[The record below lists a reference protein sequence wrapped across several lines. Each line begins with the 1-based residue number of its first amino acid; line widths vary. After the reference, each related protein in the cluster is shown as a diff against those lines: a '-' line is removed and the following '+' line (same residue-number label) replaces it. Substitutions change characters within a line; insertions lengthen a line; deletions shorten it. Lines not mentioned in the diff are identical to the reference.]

1 MRFQSFVG
9 IEDFLFNGLFDMIV
23 VTSISRRSV
32 GMFRLLK
39 YAKDY
44 RKEIILGP
52 IFKFSEAVFELM
64 LPLLMA
70 ILIDEGIQQQNWTKV
85 WQMIAWM
92 LFFSVAGVASALT
105 CQYFA
110 SVASQGF
117 GTELRHHLMKKINR
131 LSHKELNYFGSNTL
145 ITRMTNDV
153 NQMQLALAMLIRLV
167 VRAPFLSIGA
177 LVMAFYIDWQIG
189 LIFVA
194 ILPIFS
200 VLLLFLIKASVP
212 LYRFVQQQLDRLNQL
227 VGQNLSG
234 VRIIRAFSRQNKEVE
249 NFDEASDEL
258 AKTYLRVAQLSTIL
272 SPITTLIL
280 NFGIVGI
287 FILGGFKV
295 EIGNLQQGEILALVN
310 YMNQMLLALIVVS
323 NLVNIFTRAEAS
335 AKRLNEVLEVPIS
348 LVEPEDPVVPATF
361 KGEITLIDVDFRYS
375 EAYGRTLRHLTLHV
389 PAGTMLGV
397 TGPTGAGKSS
407 LTQLLPRFYDVEKG
421 AVAIDGI
428 DVRDWPLDRLREQI
442 RFVPQK
448 SVLIR
453 GTIRENIQWGK
464 ADASDAEIWEALTI
478 AQGAEF
484 VETLPEQ
491 LDTLIVENGKN
502 FSGGQIQ
509 RLAIARAIVALP
521 KILVLDDSLSALDY
535 QTDYL
540 LRQALK
546 NLPMTVVLI
555 SQRVSSIQ
563 EADQILVLEKGR
575 MVALGSHHELIKT
588 SSYYQAILDA
598 QKEAK

>member
-1 MRFQSFVG
+1 
-9 IEDFLFNGLFDMIV
+9 
-23 VTSISRRSV
+23 
-32 GMFRLLK
+32 MFRLLK

-44 RKEIILGP
+44 RKEMILGP
-52 IFKFSEAVFELM
+52 IFKFSEAIFELM

-70 ILIDEGIQQQNWTKV
+70 ILIDQGIQQQNWTKV

-92 LFFSVAGVASALT
+92 LFFTIAGVVSAVT
-105 CQYFA
+105 CQYYA
-110 SVASQGF
+110 SVASQGL
-117 GTELRHHLMKKINR
+117 GTELRQALMKKINQ

-177 LVMAFYIDWQIG
+177 LIMAFYIDWQIG

-194 ILPIFS
+194 ILPLFS
-200 VLLLFLIKASVP
+200 LLLFFLIKISVP
-212 LYRFVQQQLDRLNQL
+212 LYRFVQQQLDRLNQI
-227 VGQNLSG
+227 VAQNLSG
-234 VRIIRAFSRQNKEVE
+234 VRIIRAFSRQEKEVE
-249 NFDEASDEL
+249 NFNDASDEL
-258 AKTYLRVAQLSTIL
+258 TKTYLRVAQLSTIL
-272 SPITTLIL
+272 SPVTTLIL
-280 NFGIVGI
+280 NLGIVGI
-287 FILGGFKV
+287 FVLGGFKV
-295 EIGNLQQGEILALVN
+295 EIGDLQQGEILALVN

-323 NLVNIFTRAEAS
+323 NLVIIFTRAEAS
-335 AKRLNEVLEVPIS
+335 AKRLNEVFDTNVS
-348 LVEPEDPVVPATF
+348 LAEKAEPTLPTTIR
-361 KGEITLIDVDFRYS
+361 GEIALNDVDFRYS
-375 EAYGRTLRHLTLHV
+375 EAYGRTLRHLTLYI
-389 PAGTMLGV
+389 PAGSTLGV

-407 LTQLLPRFYDVEKG
+407 LTQLLPRFYDVERG
-421 AVAIDGI
+421 SVVIDGV
-428 DVRDWPLDRLREQI
+428 DVRDWPLDALREQI

-464 ADASDAEIWEALTI
+464 AGASDAEIWEALSI

-484 VETLPEQ
+484 VEKLPEQ

-509 RLAIARAIVALP
+509 RLAIARAIVAKP

-535 QTDYL
+535 QTDFL

-546 NLPMTVVLI
+546 QLSMTVILI

-563 EADQILVLEKGR
+563 DADQILVLEKGR
-575 MVALGSHHELIKT
+575 MVAHGSHEDLIKT

-598 QKEAK
+598 QKEAE

>member
-1 MRFQSFVG
+1 
-9 IEDFLFNGLFDMIV
+9 
-23 VTSISRRSV
+23 
-32 GMFRLLK
+32 MFRLLK

-44 RKEIILGP
+44 RKEMILGP
-52 IFKFSEAVFELM
+52 IFKFSEAIFELM

-70 ILIDEGIQQQNWTKV
+70 ILIDQGIQQQNWTKV

-92 LFFSVAGVASALT
+92 LFFTIAGVVSAVT
-105 CQYFA
+105 CQYYA
-110 SVASQGF
+110 SVASQGL
-117 GTELRHHLMKKINR
+117 GTELRQALMKKINQ

-177 LVMAFYIDWQIG
+177 LIMAFYIDWQIG

-194 ILPIFS
+194 ILPLFS
-200 VLLLFLIKASVP
+200 LLLFFLIKISVP
-212 LYRFVQQQLDRLNQL
+212 LYRFVQQQLDRLNQI
-227 VGQNLSG
+227 VAQNLSG
-234 VRIIRAFSRQNKEVE
+234 VRIIRAFSRQEKEVE
-249 NFDEASDEL
+249 NFNDASDAL
-258 AKTYLRVAQLSTIL
+258 TKTYLRVAQLSTIL
-272 SPITTLIL
+272 SPVTTLIL
-280 NFGIVGI
+280 NLGIVGI
-287 FILGGFKV
+287 FVLGGFKV
-295 EIGNLQQGEILALVN
+295 EIGDLQQGEILALVN

-323 NLVNIFTRAEAS
+323 NLVIIFTRAEAS
-335 AKRLNEVLEVPIS
+335 AKRLNKVFDTNVSLAEKSEPRLPTTIRGEIS
-348 LVEPEDPVVPATF
+348 LN
-361 KGEITLIDVDFRYS
+361 DVDFRYS
-375 EAYGRTLRHLTLHV
+375 EAYGRTLRHLTLYI
-389 PAGTMLGV
+389 PAGSTLGV

-407 LTQLLPRFYDVEKG
+407 LTQLLPRFYDVERG
-421 AVAIDGI
+421 SVVIDGVN
-428 DVRDWPLDRLREQI
+428 VRDWPLDALREQI

-464 ADASDAEIWEALTI
+464 AGASDAEIWEALSI

-484 VETLPEQ
+484 VEKLPAQ

-509 RLAIARAIVALP
+509 RLAIARAIVAKP

-535 QTDYL
+535 QTDFL

-546 NLPMTVVLI
+546 QLSMTVILI

-563 EADQILVLEKGR
+563 DADQILVLEKGR
-575 MVALGSHHELIKT
+575 MVAHGSHEDLVKT

-598 QKEAK
+598 QKEAE

>member
-1 MRFQSFVG
+1 
-9 IEDFLFNGLFDMIV
+9 
-23 VTSISRRSV
+23 
-32 GMFRLLK
+32 MFRLLK

-44 RKEIILGP
+44 RKEMILGP
-52 IFKFSEAVFELM
+52 IFKFSEAIFELM

-70 ILIDEGIQQQNWTKV
+70 ILIDQGIQQQNWTKV

-92 LFFSVAGVASALT
+92 LFFTIAGVVSAVT
-105 CQYFA
+105 CQYYA
-110 SVASQGF
+110 SVASQGL
-117 GTELRHHLMKKINR
+117 GTELRQALMKKINQ

-177 LVMAFYIDWQIG
+177 LIMAFYIDWQIG

-194 ILPIFS
+194 ILPLFS
-200 VLLLFLIKASVP
+200 LLLFFLIKISVP
-212 LYRFVQQQLDRLNQL
+212 LYRFVQQQLDRLNQI
-227 VGQNLSG
+227 VAQNLSG
-234 VRIIRAFSRQNKEVE
+234 VRIIRAFSRQEKEVE
-249 NFDEASDEL
+249 NFNDASDAL
-258 AKTYLRVAQLSTIL
+258 TKTYLRVAQLSTIL
-272 SPITTLIL
+272 SPVTTLIL
-280 NFGIVGI
+280 NLGIVGI
-287 FILGGFKV
+287 FVLGGFKV
-295 EIGNLQQGEILALVN
+295 EIGDLQQGEILALVN

-323 NLVNIFTRAEAS
+323 NLVIIFTRAEAS
-335 AKRLNEVLEVPIS
+335 AKRLNEVLDTTVS
-348 LVEPEDPVVPATF
+348 LIEKAEPTLPTTIR
-361 KGEITLIDVDFRYS
+361 GEIALNDVDFRYS
-375 EAYGRTLRHLTLHV
+375 EAYGRTLRHLTLYI
-389 PAGTMLGV
+389 PAGSTLGV

-407 LTQLLPRFYDVEKG
+407 LTQLLPRFYDAQRGSV
-421 AVAIDGI
+421 VIDGV
-428 DVRDWPLDRLREQI
+428 DVRDWPLDALREQI

-464 ADASDAEIWEALTI
+464 AGASDAEIWEALSI

-484 VETLPEQ
+484 VEKLPEQ

-509 RLAIARAIVALP
+509 RLAIARAIVAKP

-535 QTDYL
+535 QTDFL

-546 NLPMTVVLI
+546 QLSMTVILI

-563 EADQILVLEKGR
+563 DADQILVLEKGR
-575 MVALGSHHELIKT
+575 MVAHGSHEDLIKT

-598 QKEAK
+598 QKEAE

>member
-1 MRFQSFVG
+1 
-9 IEDFLFNGLFDMIV
+9 
-23 VTSISRRSV
+23 
-32 GMFRLLK
+32 MFRLLK

-44 RKEIILGP
+44 RKEMILGP
-52 IFKFSEAVFELM
+52 IFKFSEAIFELM

-70 ILIDEGIQQQNWTKV
+70 ILIDQGIQQQNWTKV

-92 LFFSVAGVASALT
+92 LFFTIAGVVSAVT
-105 CQYFA
+105 CQYYA
-110 SVASQGF
+110 SVASQGL
-117 GTELRHHLMKKINR
+117 GTELRQALMKKINQ

-177 LVMAFYIDWQIG
+177 LIMAFYIDWQIG

-194 ILPIFS
+194 ILPLFS
-200 VLLLFLIKASVP
+200 LLLFFLIKISVP
-212 LYRFVQQQLDRLNQL
+212 LYRFVQQQLDRLNQI
-227 VGQNLSG
+227 VAQNLSG
-234 VRIIRAFSRQNKEVE
+234 VRIIRAFSRQEKEVE
-249 NFDEASDEL
+249 NFNDASDEL
-258 AKTYLRVAQLSTIL
+258 TKTYLRVAQLSTIL
-272 SPITTLIL
+272 SPVTTLIL
-280 NFGIVGI
+280 NLGIVGI
-287 FILGGFKV
+287 FVLGGFKV
-295 EIGNLQQGEILALVN
+295 EIGDLQQGEILALVN

-323 NLVNIFTRAEAS
+323 NLVIIFTRAEAS
-335 AKRLNEVLEVPIS
+335 AKRLNEVFDTNVS
-348 LVEPEDPVVPATF
+348 LAEKSEPRLPTTIR
-361 KGEITLIDVDFRYS
+361 GEIALNDVDFRYS
-375 EAYGRTLRHLTLHV
+375 EAYGRTLRHLTLYI
-389 PAGTMLGV
+389 PAGSTLGV

-407 LTQLLPRFYDVEKG
+407 LTQLLPRFYDVERG
-421 AVAIDGI
+421 SVVIDGV
-428 DVRDWPLDRLREQI
+428 DVRDWPLDALREQI

-464 ADASDAEIWEALTI
+464 AEASDAEIWEALKI

-484 VETLPEQ
+484 VEKLPAQ

-509 RLAIARAIVALP
+509 RLAIARAIVAKP

-535 QTDYL
+535 QTDFL

-546 NLPMTVVLI
+546 QLSMTLILI

-563 EADQILVLEKGR
+563 DADQILVLEKGR
-575 MVALGSHHELIKT
+575 MVAHGSHEDLIKT

-598 QKEAK
+598 QKEAE

>member
-1 MRFQSFVG
+1 
-9 IEDFLFNGLFDMIV
+9 
-23 VTSISRRSV
+23 
-32 GMFRLLK
+32 MFRLLK

-44 RKEIILGP
+44 RKEMILGP
-52 IFKFSEAVFELM
+52 IFKFSEAIFELM

-70 ILIDEGIQQQNWTKV
+70 TLIDQGIQQQNWTKV

-92 LFFSVAGVASALT
+92 LFFTIAGVLSAVT
-105 CQYFA
+105 CQYYA
-110 SVASQGF
+110 SVASQGL
-117 GTELRHHLMKKINR
+117 GTELRQALMKKINQ

-177 LVMAFYIDWQIG
+177 LIMAFYIDWQIG

-194 ILPIFS
+194 ILPLFS
-200 VLLLFLIKASVP
+200 LLLFFLIKVSVP
-212 LYRFVQQQLDRLNQL
+212 LYRFVQQQLDRLNQT
-227 VGQNLSG
+227 VAQNLSG
-234 VRIIRAFSRQNKEVE
+234 VRIIRAFSRQEKEVE
-249 NFDEASDEL
+249 NFNDASDEL
-258 AKTYLRVAQLSTIL
+258 TKTYLRVAQLSTIL
-272 SPITTLIL
+272 SPVTTLIL
-280 NFGIVGI
+280 NLGIVGI
-287 FILGGFKV
+287 FVLGGFKV
-295 EIGNLQQGEILALVN
+295 EIGDLQQGEILALVN

-323 NLVNIFTRAEAS
+323 NLVIIFTRAEAS
-335 AKRLNEVLEVPIS
+335 AKRLNEVLDTTVS
-348 LVEPEDPVVPATF
+348 LVEKAEPTLPTTIR
-361 KGEITLIDVDFRYS
+361 GEIALNDVDFRYS
-375 EAYGRTLRHLTLHV
+375 EAYGRTLRHLTLYV
-389 PAGTMLGV
+389 PAGSTLGV

-421 AVAIDGI
+421 SVKIDGV
-428 DVRDWPLDRLREQI
+428 DVRDWPLDALREQI

-464 ADASDAEIWEALTI
+464 PDASDVEIWEALTI

-484 VETLPEQ
+484 VEKLPAQ

-509 RLAIARAIVALP
+509 RLAIARAIVAKP

-535 QTDYL
+535 QTDFL

-546 NLPMTVVLI
+546 QLSMTVILI

-563 EADQILVLEKGR
+563 DADQILVLEKGR
-575 MVALGSHHELIKT
+575 MVAHGSHEDLVKT

-598 QKEAK
+598 QKEAE

>member
-1 MRFQSFVG
+1 
-9 IEDFLFNGLFDMIV
+9 
-23 VTSISRRSV
+23 
-32 GMFRLLK
+32 MFRLLK

-44 RKEIILGP
+44 RKEMILGP
-52 IFKFSEAVFELM
+52 IFKFSEAIFELM

-70 ILIDEGIQQQNWTKV
+70 ILIDQGIQQQNWTKV

-92 LFFSVAGVASALT
+92 LFFTIAGVVSAVT
-105 CQYFA
+105 CQYYA
-110 SVASQGF
+110 SVASQGL
-117 GTELRHHLMKKINR
+117 GTELRQALMKKINQ

-177 LVMAFYIDWQIG
+177 LIMAFYIDWQIG

-194 ILPIFS
+194 ILPLFS
-200 VLLLFLIKASVP
+200 LLLFFLIKISVP
-212 LYRFVQQQLDRLNQL
+212 LYRFVQQQLDRINQI
-227 VGQNLSG
+227 VAQNLSG
-234 VRIIRAFSRQNKEVE
+234 VRIIRAFSRQEKEVE
-249 NFDEASDEL
+249 NFNDASDAL
-258 AKTYLRVAQLSTIL
+258 TKTYLRVAQLSTIL
-272 SPITTLIL
+272 SPVTTLIL
-280 NFGIVGI
+280 NLGIVGI
-287 FILGGFKV
+287 FVLGGFKV
-295 EIGNLQQGEILALVN
+295 EIGDLQQGEILALVN

-323 NLVNIFTRAEAS
+323 NLVIIFTRAEAS
-335 AKRLNEVLEVPIS
+335 AKRLNEVFDTSVS
-348 LVEPEDPVVPATF
+348 LVEKAEPTLPTTIR
-361 KGEITLIDVDFRYS
+361 GEISLNDVDFRYS
-375 EAYGRTLRHLTLHV
+375 EAYGRTLRHLTLYI
-389 PAGTMLGV
+389 PAGSTLGV

-407 LTQLLPRFYDVEKG
+407 LTQLLPRFYDVERG
-421 AVAIDGI
+421 SVVIDGV
-428 DVRDWPLDRLREQI
+428 DVRDWPLDALREQI

-464 ADASDAEIWEALTI
+464 AGASDAEIWEALSI

-484 VETLPEQ
+484 VEKLPEQ

-509 RLAIARAIVALP
+509 RLAIARAIVAKP

-535 QTDYL
+535 QTDFL

-546 NLPMTVVLI
+546 QLSMTVILI

-563 EADQILVLEKGR
+563 DADQILVLEKGR
-575 MVALGSHHELIKT
+575 MVAHGSHEDLIKT

-598 QKEAK
+598 QKEAE

>member
-1 MRFQSFVG
+1 
-9 IEDFLFNGLFDMIV
+9 
-23 VTSISRRSV
+23 
-32 GMFRLLK
+32 MFRLLK
-39 YAKDY
+39 FAKDY
-44 RKEIILGP
+44 RKEMILGP
-52 IFKFSEAVFELM
+52 IFKFSEAIFELM

-70 ILIDEGIQQQNWTKV
+70 TLIDQGIQQQNWIKV

-92 LFFSVAGVASALT
+92 LFFTIAGVLSAVT
-105 CQYFA
+105 CQYYA
-110 SVASQGF
+110 SVASQGL
-117 GTELRHHLMKKINR
+117 GTELRQALMKKINQ

-177 LVMAFYIDWQIG
+177 LIMAFYIDWQIG

-194 ILPIFS
+194 ILPLFS
-200 VLLLFLIKASVP
+200 LLLFFLIKISVP
-212 LYRFVQQQLDRLNQL
+212 LYRFVQQQLDRLNQI
-227 VGQNLSG
+227 VAQNLSG
-234 VRIIRAFSRQNKEVE
+234 VRIIRAFSRQEKEVE
-249 NFDEASDEL
+249 NFNDASDAL
-258 AKTYLRVAQLSTIL
+258 TKTYLRVAQLSTIL
-272 SPITTLIL
+272 SPVTTLIL
-280 NFGIVGI
+280 NLGIVGI
-287 FILGGFKV
+287 FVLGGFKV
-295 EIGNLQQGEILALVN
+295 EIGDLQQGEILALVN

-323 NLVNIFTRAEAS
+323 NLVIIFTRAEAS
-335 AKRLNEVLEVPIS
+335 AKRLNEVLDTTVS
-348 LVEPEDPVVPATF
+348 LAEKSEPRLPTTIR
-361 KGEITLIDVDFRYS
+361 GEIALNEVDFRYS
-375 EAYGRTLRHLTLHV
+375 EAYGRTLRHLTLYI
-389 PAGTMLGV
+389 PAGSTLGV

-407 LTQLLPRFYDVEKG
+407 LTQLLPRFYDVERG
-421 AVAIDGI
+421 SVVIDGV
-428 DVRDWPLDRLREQI
+428 DVRDWPLDALREQI

-464 ADASDAEIWEALTI
+464 AGASDAEIWEALSI
-478 AQGAEF
+478 AQGSEF
-484 VETLPEQ
+484 VEKLPAQ

-509 RLAIARAIVALP
+509 RLAIARAIVAKP

-535 QTDYL
+535 QTDFL

-546 NLPMTVVLI
+546 QLSMTVILI

-563 EADQILVLEKGR
+563 DADQILVLEKGR
-575 MVALGSHHELIKT
+575 MVAHGSHEDLVKT

-598 QKEAK
+598 QKEAE

>member
-1 MRFQSFVG
+1 
-9 IEDFLFNGLFDMIV
+9 MIDATIV
-23 VTSISRRSV
+23 LRRGV

-92 LFFSVAGVASALT
+92 LFFSVAGVLSALT

-117 GTELRHHLMKKINR
+117 GTELRHHLMKKINH
-131 LSHKELNYFGSNTL
+131 LSHKELNYFGANTL

-189 LIFVA
+189 LIFLA

-200 VLLLFLIKASVP
+200 VLLLLLIKVSVP

-234 VRIIRAFSRQNKEVE
+234 VRIIRAFNRQQKEVE

-272 SPITTLIL
+272 SPVTTLIL

-295 EIGNLQQGEILALVN
+295 EIGGLQQGEILALVN

-335 AKRLNEVLEVPIS
+335 AKRLNEVLEMPVSLIESEHPTVPVT
-348 LVEPEDPVVPATF
+348 LH
-361 KGEITLIDVDFRYS
+361 GEITLTDVDFRYS
-375 EAYGRTLRHLTLHV
+375 ESYGRTLRHLSLHV
-389 PAGTMLGV
+389 PAGSTLGV

-407 LTQLLPRFYDVEKG
+407 LTQLLPRFYDAEKG
-421 AVAIDGI
+421 TVAIDGV
-428 DVRDWPLDRLREQI
+428 DVREWSLATLREQI

-464 ADASDAEIWEALTI
+464 ENASDEEIWEALTI

-509 RLAIARAIVALP
+509 RLAIARAIVAKP

-546 NLPMTVVLI
+546 QLPMTVVLI

-575 MVALGSHHELIKT
+575 MVALGSHHELVKT

>member
-1 MRFQSFVG
+1 
-9 IEDFLFNGLFDMIV
+9 
-23 VTSISRRSV
+23 
-32 GMFRLLK
+32 MFRLLK

-44 RKEIILGP
+44 RKEMILGP
-52 IFKFSEAVFELM
+52 IFKFSEAIFELM

-70 ILIDEGIQQQNWTKV
+70 ILIDQGIQQQNWTKV

-92 LFFSVAGVASALT
+92 LFFTIAGVVSAVT
-105 CQYFA
+105 CQYYA
-110 SVASQGF
+110 SVASQGL
-117 GTELRHHLMKKINR
+117 GTELRQALMKKINQ

-177 LVMAFYIDWQIG
+177 LIMAFYIDWQIG

-194 ILPIFS
+194 ILPLFS
-200 VLLLFLIKASVP
+200 LLLFFLIKVSVP
-212 LYRFVQQQLDRLNQL
+212 LYRFVQQQLDRLNQI
-227 VGQNLSG
+227 VAQNLSG
-234 VRIIRAFSRQNKEVE
+234 VRIIRAFSRQEKEVG
-249 NFDEASDEL
+249 NFNDASDAL
-258 AKTYLRVAQLSTIL
+258 TKTYLRVAQLSTIL
-272 SPITTLIL
+272 SPVTTLIL
-280 NFGIVGI
+280 NLGIVGI
-287 FILGGFKV
+287 FVLGGFKV
-295 EIGNLQQGEILALVN
+295 EIGDLQQGEILALVN

-323 NLVNIFTRAEAS
+323 NLVIIFTRAEAS
-335 AKRLNEVLEVPIS
+335 AKRLNEVFDTNVS
-348 LVEPEDPVVPATF
+348 LAEKSEPRLPTTIR
-361 KGEITLIDVDFRYS
+361 GEIALNDVDFRYS
-375 EAYGRTLRHLTLHV
+375 EAYGRTLRHLTLYV
-389 PAGTMLGV
+389 PAGSTLGV

-421 AVAIDGI
+421 SVKIDGV
-428 DVRDWPLDRLREQI
+428 DVRDWPLDALREQI

-464 ADASDAEIWEALTI
+464 AGASDAEIWEALST
-478 AQGAEF
+478 AQGSEF
-484 VETLPEQ
+484 VEKLPEQ

-509 RLAIARAIVALP
+509 RLAIARAIVAKP

-535 QTDYL
+535 QTDFL

-546 NLPMTVVLI
+546 QLSMTVILI

-563 EADQILVLEKGR
+563 DADQILVLEKGR
-575 MVALGSHHELIKT
+575 MVAHGSHEDLIKT

-598 QKEAK
+598 QKEAE

>member
-1 MRFQSFVG
+1 
-9 IEDFLFNGLFDMIV
+9 
-23 VTSISRRSV
+23 
-32 GMFRLLK
+32 MFRLLK

-44 RKEIILGP
+44 RKEMILGP

-70 ILIDEGIQQQNWTKV
+70 TLIDKGIQQQNWTKV
-85 WQMIAWM
+85 WQMIVWM
-92 LFFSVAGVASALT
+92 LFFSIAGVLSALT

-117 GTELRHHLMKKINR
+117 GTELRHHLMKKINQ
-131 LSHKELNYFGSNTL
+131 LGHKELNYFGSNTL

-177 LVMAFYIDWQIG
+177 LIMAFYIDWQIG

-200 VLLLFLIKASVP
+200 LLLLFLIKASVP

-234 VRIIRAFSRQNKEVE
+234 VRIIRAFSRQTKEVE

-272 SPITTLIL
+272 SPVTTLIL

-295 EIGNLQQGEILALVN
+295 EIGDLQQGEILALVN

-335 AKRLNEVLEVPIS
+335 AKRLNEVLEMPVS
-348 LVEPEDPVVPATF
+348 LVEAEHPIVPTSLQ
-361 KGEITLIDVDFRYS
+361 GEITLTDVDFRYS
-375 EAYGRTLRHLTLHV
+375 EIYGRTLRHLSMHV
-389 PAGTMLGV
+389 PAGSTLGV

-421 AVAIDGI
+421 SVVIDGI
-428 DVRDWPLDRLREQI
+428 DVRDWPLELLREQI

-453 GTIRENIQWGK
+453 GSIRENILWGK
-464 ADASDAEIWEALTI
+464 TDASDAEIWEALTI

-484 VETLPEQ
+484 VKTLPDQ

-509 RLAIARAIVALP
+509 RLAIARAIVAKP
-521 KILVLDDSLSALDY
+521 RILVLDDSLSALDY

-546 NLPMTVVLI
+546 QLSMTVVLI

-563 EADQILVLEKGR
+563 DADQILVLEKGR
-575 MVALGSHHELIKT
+575 MVALGNHHELVKT

-598 QKEAK
+598 QKEAE